1 MKKFLVAIL
10 ALVYLTTSVGA
21 TVHMHYCM
29 DKLVAWGL
37 GKEKNNKAKAC
48 SYCGM
53 VKISADKHCVK
64 ESKGCCKDE
73 QKQVKLDNDQK
84 ISEATVY
91 IAQLLVET
99 VTPAFSNYFF
109 EYVSSL
115 IEKFPVVN
123 APPRTWNVSLFIRNC
138 VFRI

>member
-1 MKKFLVAIL
+1 MKKFLVTIL

-29 DKLVAWGL
+29 DKLVTWGL
-37 GKEKNNKAKAC
+37 GKNTTNKKSC
-48 SYCGM
+48 PYCDM
-53 VKISADKHCVK
+53 SKSTTDKHCGK

-73 QKQVKLDNDQK
+73 QKIVKLENDQK
-84 ISEATVY
+84 VTDAAIHLAQISAEA
-91 IAQLLVET
+91 I
-99 VTPAFSNYFF
+99 TPVFSDYSF

-115 IEKFPVVN
+115 IEENSATN
-123 APPRTWNVSLFIRNC
+123 APPRAQNVSLFVLNC